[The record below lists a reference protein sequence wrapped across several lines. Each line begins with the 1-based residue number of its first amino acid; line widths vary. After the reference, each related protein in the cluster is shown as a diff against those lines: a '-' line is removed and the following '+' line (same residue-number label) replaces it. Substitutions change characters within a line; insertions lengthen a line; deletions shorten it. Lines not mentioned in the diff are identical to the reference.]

1 MFLIFFCAV
10 HLLLYIYI
18 YIYIYILDVDYVL
31 KDLQNFNEVL
41 WLRFYLFY
49 HSLERFFC
57 KINGN
62 CITVVNNV
70 CVSGNGTPFPFP
82 FSV

>member
-1 MFLIFFCAV
+1 M
-10 HLLLYIYI
+10 
-18 YIYIYILDVDYVL
+18 LDVDYVL

-49 HSLERFFC
+49 HSLERLFC

-62 CITVVNNV
+62 CITVVMGRYG
-70 CVSGNGTPFPFP
+70 S
-82 FSV
+82 SQL

>member
-1 MFLIFFCAV
+1 M
-10 HLLLYIYI
+10 
-18 YIYIYILDVDYVL
+18 LDVDYVL
-31 KDLQNFNEVL
+31 KDLQ
-41 WLRFYLFY
+41 RFYLFY